1 MIGWAFEC
9 AWQLFFLLES
19 PAGMWVCLVM
29 ILCAFAAFAQTLL
42 RLYRYTACRCAS
54 DFLGHRRRGDRFW
67 LYNLGLYERA
77 LCTLL

>member
-29 ILCAFAAFAQTLL
+29 ILGAFAAFAQTLL
-42 RLYRYTACRCAS
+42 RLYRFANQ
-54 DFLGHRRRGDRFW
+54 LGFCMRSE
-67 LYNLGLYERA
+67 LRA
-77 LCTLL
+77 QD

>member
-1 MIGWAFEC
+1 VIGWAFEC

-42 RLYRYTACRCAS
+42 RLYRCAYLPS
-54 DFLGHRRRGDRFW
+54 CP
-67 LYNLGLYERA
+67 
-77 LCTLL
+77 LCNMSI